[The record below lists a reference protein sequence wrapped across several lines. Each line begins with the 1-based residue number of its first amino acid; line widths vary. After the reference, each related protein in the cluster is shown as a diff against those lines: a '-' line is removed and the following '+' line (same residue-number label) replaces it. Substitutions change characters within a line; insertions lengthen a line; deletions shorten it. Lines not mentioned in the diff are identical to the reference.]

1 MFYPASQVQAWE
13 RGAALNELTD
23 LKLDKRNAN
32 RGAKRGADLL
42 ALSLEEGGAGR
53 SVLADRDMNV
63 LAGNQTVK
71 AWEKTG
77 GKIRVVETDGS
88 ELVVVKRTD
97 VSLDDPETET
107 RARRMAL
114 FDNRTSEVGLE
125 WDVMILQEDAGLGI
139 LDGLWTDAELVKV
152 MDLANI
158 YDAGTFPD
166 VPSMEAGGGKGGTEF
181 VVTVTA
187 PIKLSTEILA
197 VLMPFSARGVTWE
210 VD

>member
-1 MFYPASQVQAWE
+1 MDE
-13 RGAALNELTD
+13 IGD
-23 LKLDKRNAN
+23 LKLDRRNAN
-32 RGAKRGADLL
+32 KGAKRGADLL
-42 ALSLEEGGAGR
+42 ALSLDEGGAGR

-71 AWEKTG
+71 AWKQTG
-77 GKIRVVETDGS
+77 GKIRVVETDGT

-97 VSLDDPETET
+97 VSLDDPQTET
-107 RARRMAL
+107 KARRMAL
-114 FDNRTSEVGLE
+114 FDNRTSEMGLE
-125 WDVMILQEDAGLGI
+125 WDVLVLQEDAGLGI

-158 YDAGTFPD
+158 YDAAAFPD
-166 VPSMEAGGGKGGTEF
+166 VPSMDAGGGKGGTEF

-187 PIKLSTEILA
+187 PVKLSTEILA
-197 VLMPFSARGVTWE
+197 ALMPFSSRGVTWE

>member
-1 MFYPASQVQAWE
+1 MDE
-13 RGAALNELTD
+13 IGD
-23 LKLDKRNAN
+23 LKLDRRNAN
-32 RGAKRGADLL
+32 KGAKRGADLL
-42 ALSLEEGGAGR
+42 ALSLDEGGAGR

-71 AWEKTG
+71 AWKQTG
-77 GKIRVVETDGS
+77 GKIRVVETDGT

-107 RARRMAL
+107 KARRMAL
-114 FDNRTSEVGLE
+114 FDNRTSEMGLE
-125 WDVMILQEDAGLGI
+125 WDVLVLQENAGLGF

-158 YDAGTFPD
+158 YDAETFPD
-166 VPSMEAGGGKGGTEF
+166 VPSMEAGGEGGTEF

-187 PIKLSTEILA
+187 PIKLSSEILA
-197 VLMPFSARGVTWE
+197 ALMPFSSRGVTWE

>member
-1 MFYPASQVQAWE
+1 MLATVS
-13 RGAALNELTD
+13 D

-32 RGAKRGADLL
+32 KGAKRGADLL
-42 ALSLEEGGAGR
+42 ALSLEESGAGR
-53 SVLADRDMNV
+53 SILADRDMNV

-71 AWEKTG
+71 AWKQSG
-77 GKIRVVETDGS
+77 GKIRVIETDGS
-88 ELVVVKRTD
+88 ELVVVQRTD

-107 RARRMAL
+107 KARRMAL
-114 FDNRTSEVGLE
+114 FDNRTSEMGLE
-125 WDVMILQEDAGLGI
+125 WDVLILQEDAGLGI

-166 VPSMEAGGGKGGTEF
+166 VPSMEAGGGKGGAEF

-187 PIKLSTEILA
+187 PLKLSTEILA
-197 VLMPFSARGVTWE
+197 ALMPFASRGVTWE